1 MNDVV
6 NFLCEIFCLEA
17 GILGRSIALN
27 WEENAIDEAFQTM
40 DPAEV
45 RKLKRKFRKVA
56 RKMIPKERWNLMS
69 RRQKRTVVMREM
81 FMRAWQES
89 IKMNRDISDNDP

>member
-1 MNDVV
+1 VV

-27 WEENAIDEAFQTM
+27 WEENAIDEAFQMM
-40 DPAEV
+40 DPAES

-56 RKMIPKERWNLMS
+56 RKMIPREKWNLMS
-69 RRQKRTVVMREM
+69 RRQRRTVVMSRDVH
-81 FMRAWQES
+81 ES
-89 IKMNRDISDNDP
+89 LARIDQDENITQNYPS